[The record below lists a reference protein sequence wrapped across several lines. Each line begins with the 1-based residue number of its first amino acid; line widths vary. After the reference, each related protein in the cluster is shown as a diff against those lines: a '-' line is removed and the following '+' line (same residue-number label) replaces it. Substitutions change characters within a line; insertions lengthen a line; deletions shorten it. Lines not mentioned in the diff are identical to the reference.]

1 MARSFASV
9 DLVTLPRLTAISAAR
24 LLQQLLTAANEEKK
38 LAPGVAAARDDLA
51 AVREK
56 LSTEL
61 AKRVSGA
68 GEVTPVVRAA
78 DILEDNA
85 FGALVDWLRSFARL
99 PADRHPEAG
108 QVQQVL
114 GDAFKDGLE
123 FLKLAPVNEW
133 QEAEVRRAILEDKGH
148 LELIKKL
155 GGKPFLDELDF
166 AHEGYGEAVGATVV
180 KPVPETPAVR
190 QMLDEAREELR
201 AYVLA
206 VSSQVKK
213 KDPTSQATA
222 ARLLA
227 PLIHWKDTPAKP
239 DDTAAPAGPAPA
251 AAPAPSA
258 APVPAG
264 P

>member
-1 MARSFASV
+1 MARSFSAGN
-9 DLVTLPRLTAISAAR
+9 LVTLPRLNAISAAR
-24 LLQQLLTAANEEKK
+24 LLQQLITAAADEKK
-38 LAPGVAAARDDLA
+38 LAAGVAAARDDLVT
-51 AVREK
+51 VREK
-56 LSTEL
+56 LEVEL
-61 AKRVSGA
+61 AKRTSGA

-85 FGALVDWLRSFARL
+85 FGALVDWLRSFVRL

-108 QVQQVL
+108 MAQQVL

-123 FLKLAPVNEW
+123 FLKLAPVDEW

-190 QMLDEAREELR
+190 QMLDEARDELR

-213 KDPTSQATA
+213 KDPATQATA
-222 ARLLA
+222 DRLLA
-227 PLIHWKDTPAKP
+227 PLIHWKDAPTKP
-239 DDTAAPAGPAPA
+239 DDTAAPPAPPPVA
-251 AAPAPSA
+251 PPPVAAPQ
-258 APVPAG
+258 
-264 P
+264 